1 MTTHPHRALAACA
14 AALLAGC
21 AGPRPADDPAG
32 GTPAG
37 PPASRPNIVLILV
50 DDLGYADLGV
60 QGSGELRTP
69 NLDALARAGLQCT
82 DAYVAAPQCFPSRAA
97 LMTGRYAQ
105 RFGIE
110 HNFSASPATLPADQP
125 TLAERLRA
133 AGYATGLVGKW
144 NLGEDEAHDP
154 LARGFD
160 EFFGFL
166 DFAHRY
172 VRNDRFKENEKD
184 PLRRGREPV
193 LESEYL
199 TTAFARE
206 CRDFILRHAG
216 RPFFLFASFNA
227 PHTPLHAE
235 ARQHARFAAVADE
248 SRRKYAAIVASL
260 DDAVGVI
267 RATLEEAGVAQD
279 TFVIFLSDNGA
290 EARHGGRNE
299 PLRGGKHTVWEGGI
313 RVPFLVAWEGRI
325 PGPGLERRPVL
336 SLDIPATVL
345 AACGAAPEAGV
356 LDGPSR
362 LARWTGAVDD
372 PGEDPL
378 YWRFFGGPQLAAT
391 HAWAVRRGPWKA
403 VLPSWRHGVAGDDDN
418 VRLHRLPD
426 DPGEDRDLSK
436 EHPEVLAGL
445 KELWEAW
452 NATLPPPSDG
462 AVGAAPGGD
471 DAD

>member
-1 MTTHPHRALAACA
+1 MSVRPAFLVCA
-14 AALLAGC
+14 SALLAGC
-21 AGPRPADDPAG
+21 AGARPVEDSAAAMP
-32 GTPAG
+32 PG
-37 PPASRPNIVLILV
+37 PWASRPNVVLILV

-60 QGSGELRTP
+60 QGSVDLSTP

-110 HNFSASPATLPADQP
+110 HNFSASPSNLPLDQP

-166 DFAHRY
+166 TFAHRY
-172 VRNDRFKENEKD
+172 VRNDRFKPDEKD
-184 PLRRGREPV
+184 KLRRGREPV
-193 LESEYL
+193 LESAYL
-199 TTAFARE
+199 TDAFARE
-206 CRDFILRHAG
+206 SRDFILRHAG

-235 ARQHARFAAVADE
+235 PLQHARFAALPDE
-248 SRRKYAAIVASL
+248 SRAKFAAMVASL

-267 RATLEEAGVAQD
+267 RATLDEAGVTRD
-279 TFVIFLSDNGA
+279 TIVFFLSDNGG
-290 EARHGGRNE
+290 EARHGGRND
-299 PLRGGKHTVWEGGI
+299 PLRGGKHGLWEGGI
-313 RVPFLVAWEGRI
+313 RVPLLVAWEGRI
-325 PGPGLERRPVL
+325 PAQGLENRPVL
-336 SLDIPATVL
+336 SIDLPATVL
-345 AACGAAPEAGV
+345 AACGAPPEAGV

-362 LARWTGAVDD
+362 LARWTGAEDD
-372 PGEDPL
+372 PGTDPL
-378 YWRFFGGPQLAAT
+378 FWRYFGGSALAAT
-391 HAWAVRRGPWKA
+391 HAWAVREGAWKA
-403 VLPSWRHGVAGDDDN
+403 VLPSWRYGVQGDDSN
-418 VRLHRLPD
+418 VRLHRLPE
-426 DPGEDRDLSK
+426 DPGEEVDLAAK
-436 EHPEVLAGL
+436 HPEILARL

-462 AVGAAPGGD
+462 AADAAPD
-471 DAD
+471 REEAD